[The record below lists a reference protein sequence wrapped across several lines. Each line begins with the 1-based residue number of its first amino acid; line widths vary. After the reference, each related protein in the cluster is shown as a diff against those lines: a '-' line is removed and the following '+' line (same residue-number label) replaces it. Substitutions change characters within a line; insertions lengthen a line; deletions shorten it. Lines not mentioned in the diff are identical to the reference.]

1 MSANEIRDESDER
14 SVESS
19 RRLIEGMCADAR
31 VENRAIAARLAKIGE
46 LFDVRLA
53 EYGEEEDCAVD
64 TWAAV
69 GAEVAAALRCSRAMA
84 SSYLHYAVSLR
95 DALPK
100 VAEVFS
106 LGDIDFR
113 TVQAIVY
120 RTALIEDKEK
130 IAEADKRLALRA
142 PRWGSLSDSRLAAAI
157 DRVVRHI
164 DQDAVR
170 RNGERFSNRELNVS
184 DIDDGP
190 YSVSGSVFAA
200 DGKALDARLEALAAT
215 VCDADPR
222 TRKERRAD
230 ALGVLATGGERLSCR
245 CGQVGCPAGG
255 IAPGGPNVT
264 IHIVAENGSVVG
276 RSQRPGYL
284 VDDNELIPAEMVAQ
298 LAHEAKLRPL
308 VSPVDAPPESGYTPS
323 QKLADFVRCRDLT
336 CRAPG
341 CDVPAFQC
349 DIDHTVPYGDG
360 GLTHASN
367 LKCEC
372 RTHHRLK
379 TSRSHNGFSKL
390 LRGYDNVVTCDWKQP
405 ARPRPRGVNPAPAS
419 LTLDSCQIAKP
430 TTPSKKRQ
438 PEAQEPRR
446 PEPREVPQSERRAP
460 QPELREVPQSERWA
474 ARQPEPQEQQPQAP
488 QAGQPP
494 ERQAPQEAPRQARQ
508 AEQQLAPQAEPQ
520 PEPQPEP
527 RAGQPPAPQ
536 AGQPGR
542 QPVPQAEPPPEPRA
556 APQPAL
562 QAEPQPEP
570 RQASPGR
577 HRPASP
583 AHRRQVSPGRH
594 RPASPAH
601 HPVTPAHH
609 RQAPPARR
617 DLRYSPRVGSLRLP
631 QSSPP
636 SSPPW
641 PPSSFCARTRPS
653 REQHSNHRRQP
664 PAPRPAPPHPAQPL
678 PRGHSLVGRTANRAR
693 MARTRIAAP

>member
-31 VENRAIAARLAKIGE
+31 VENRAIAARLGKIGE

-53 EYGEEEDCAVD
+53 EYGEEKDCAVD

-170 RNGERFSNRELNVS
+170 RKGERFSNRELNVS
-184 DIDDGP
+184 DIDDGL

-245 CGQVGCPAGG
+245 CGQVGCPAGA

-264 IHIVAENGSVVG
+264 IHIVAENGSVEG

-298 LAHEAKLRPL
+298 LAYEAKLRPL

-372 RTHHRLK
+372 RTHHLLK
-379 TSRSHNGFSKL
+379 TFWGWKDKQLPDGTVIWTLPSGQTS
-390 LRGYDNVVTCDWKQP
+390 VTMPGSALVFPTLCAPTGELPPPNPKRAD
-405 ARPRPRGVNPAPAS
+405 REGDPRVMM
-419 LTLDSCQIAKP
+419 
-430 TTPSKKRQ
+430 
-438 PEAQEPRR
+438 PRR
-446 PEPREVPQSERRAP
+446 KTTRAENRAKYLAAERARNKKLREARRKAWREVYFPTI
-460 QPELREVPQSERWA
+460 A
-474 ARQPEPQEQQPQAP
+474 ASDSDDDD
-488 QAGQPP
+488 
-494 ERQAPQEAPRQARQ
+494 
-508 AEQQLAPQAEPQ
+508 
-520 PEPQPEP
+520 
-527 RAGQPPAPQ
+527 
-536 AGQPGR
+536 
-542 QPVPQAEPPPEPRA
+542 PPP
-556 APQPAL
+556 
-562 QAEPQPEP
+562 
-570 RQASPGR
+570 
-577 HRPASP
+577 
-583 AHRRQVSPGRH
+583 
-594 RPASPAH
+594 
-601 HPVTPAHH
+601 
-609 RQAPPARR
+609 
-617 DLRYSPRVGSLRLP
+617 
-631 QSSPP
+631 
-636 SSPPW
+636 
-641 PPSSFCARTRPS
+641 F
-653 REQHSNHRRQP
+653 
-664 PAPRPAPPHPAQPL
+664 
-678 PRGHSLVGRTANRAR
+678 
-693 MARTRIAAP
+693 